1 MSVRTRYPKP
11 KCLYFLDVDLLVNF
25 IAVEEGNYVPSLV
38 HMPLVTM
45 RKLVFSLFIFNDYF
59 RKEAH
64 QATSHKE
71 RESLRKWQ
79 QKLQEWEERL
89 RKSRE
94 FLNDKEQK
102 VSENGTIMKQKEKD
116 LEEMKKK
123 IDLSSSVL
131 KAREDGVNRQLA
143 DVESKEKVNSN

>member
-1 MSVRTRYPKP
+1 MFSLINFVRVKEVNYVTCLGHMSVFTKG
-11 KCLYFLDVDLLVNF
+11 YFLLQ
-25 IAVEEGNYVPSLV
+25 
-38 HMPLVTM
+38 
-45 RKLVFSLFIFNDYF
+45 LFIVNYWF

-71 RESLRKWQ
+71 RESLRKLQ

-89 RKSRE
+89 SKNRE
-94 FLNDKEQK
+94 LLNDKEQK
-102 VSENGTIMKQKEKD
+102 VNENSTTMKQKEKD

-131 KAREDGVNRQLA
+131 KRKEDNVNRRLA
-143 DVESKEKVNSN
+143 DVEAKEKVKTN